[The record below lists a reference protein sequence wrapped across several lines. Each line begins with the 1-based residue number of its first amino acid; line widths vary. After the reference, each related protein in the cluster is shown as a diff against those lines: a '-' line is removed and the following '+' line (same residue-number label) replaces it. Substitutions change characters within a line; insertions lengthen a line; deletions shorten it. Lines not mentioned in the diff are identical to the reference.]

1 MSIALEKWKKKK
13 KRMPYC
19 WIILVQGFCP
29 LKIEIIQFPD
39 GFPLNIIKQV
49 FLLLRHTEL
58 KHKLKDVHGSYVQRR
73 KMNANTSLFFPIME
87 SIKQAQV
94 PKTRV
99 LCQMKASADTRRPFP
114 IETRRWRKHNSKH
127 KSLVQSKK
135 READTSPRKG
145 TINPLLFV
153 LVFVL
158 HSKLFAT

>member
-1 MSIALEKWKKKK
+1 MKNEKKE
-13 KRMPYC
+13 C
-19 WIILVQGFCP
+19 HIVEIILVQGFCP

-39 GFPLNIIKQV
+39 GFHLNTIKQV
-49 FLLLRHTEL
+49 FLLLRETEL
-58 KHKLKDVHGSYVQRR
+58 KHKLKDAHGSYVQRR
-73 KMNANTSLFFPIME
+73 KMNANTSLFFPTME
-87 SIKQAQV
+87 SIKQAQA
-94 PKTRV
+94 PTTRV
-99 LCQMKASADTRRPFP
+99 LCQMKTSADTRRPFP

>member
-1 MSIALEKWKKKK
+1 MSIALEKWK

-19 WIILVQGFCP
+19 WIILVQGFSP

-39 GFPLNIIKQV
+39 AFHLNIIKQV
-49 FLLLRHTEL
+49 FLLLRQTEVKL
-58 KHKLKDVHGSYVQRR
+58 KLKDVHGSYVRRR
-73 KMNANTSLFFPIME
+73 KMNANTSLFFPTME
-87 SIKQAQV
+87 SIKQAQA
-94 PKTRV
+94 PTTRV
-99 LCQMKASADTRRPFP
+99 LCQMKTSADTRRPFP
-114 IETRRWRKHNSKH
+114 IETRRWSKHNSKH
-127 KSLVQSKK
+127 KSLVQSKM